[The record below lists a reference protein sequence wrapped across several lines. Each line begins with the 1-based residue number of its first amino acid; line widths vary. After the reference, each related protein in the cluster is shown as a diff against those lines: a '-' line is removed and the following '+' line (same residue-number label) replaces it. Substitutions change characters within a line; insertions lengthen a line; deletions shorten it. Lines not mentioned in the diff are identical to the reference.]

1 MALYRYKAANPEGEV
16 LEGELEARDQAAAIE
31 RLQSLGYI
39 PIRAEETSAVGARR
53 SGWIALRR
61 SKRLSQAQLVV
72 LTQELATL
80 LRARLPLDRALEVL
94 IDLSG

>member
-39 PIRAEETSAVGARR
+39 PIRAEETQPGAPGARAGSRCGAR
-53 SGWIALRR
+53 SAYRKP
-61 SKRLSQAQLVV
+61 S
-72 LTQELATL
+72 
-80 LRARLPLDRALEVL
+80 
-94 IDLSG
+94 